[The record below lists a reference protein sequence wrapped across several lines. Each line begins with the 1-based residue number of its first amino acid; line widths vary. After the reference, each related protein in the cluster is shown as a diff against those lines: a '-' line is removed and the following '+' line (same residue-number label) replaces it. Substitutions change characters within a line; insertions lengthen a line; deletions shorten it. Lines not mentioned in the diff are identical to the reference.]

1 MLHCGL
7 TSMGN
12 PSAGDNHPLHGEL
25 PNAPYKEVQL
35 IAGKDNK
42 GSYMV
47 LKGRYRYK
55 VAFSYNYE
63 I

>member
-1 MLHCGL
+1 
-7 TSMGN
+7 MGN